1 MGIIV
6 YSQLLQTN
14 GKARCRQA
22 ATCGKTVYRLHEW
35 GALFAN
41 PSRYRE
47 WGKRGQLGSAYK
59 LFRHYTDEP

>member
-6 YSQLLQTN
+6 YSQLLQAN
-14 GKARCRQA
+14 GKTRCRQA

-47 WGKRGQLGSAYK
+47 RGRRGQLGSACK
-59 LFRHYTDEP
+59 LFWHYTDEP